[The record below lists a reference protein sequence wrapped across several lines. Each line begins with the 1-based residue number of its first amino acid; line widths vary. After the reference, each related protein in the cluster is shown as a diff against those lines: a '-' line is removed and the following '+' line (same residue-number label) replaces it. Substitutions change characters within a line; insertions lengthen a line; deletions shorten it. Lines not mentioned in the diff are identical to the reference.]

1 MLISMKC
8 WNAQI
13 LFSLKAA
20 ISNEFSRNGL
30 FIQPSASLSCILS
43 WEPKQCWHAP
53 FFTDQAFIP
62 RTYVL
67 KFPFQSFKM
76 LTFVHQEF
84 PSNPN
89 LIFHK
94 SHSRVRSLIKCLAKA
109 LMRIFLQFIF
119 TNRAMRL
126 LMMARMLFRHIDA
139 PFEIYLKKQTFY
151 MNRIIYIYL
160 ACSYFLP
167 VSANHS
173 NSA

>member
-1 MLISMKC
+1 MHKFCFLWTQQS
-8 WNAQI
+8 
-13 LFSLKAA
+13 LFRWVFPRWPFHTTY
-20 ISNEFSRNGL
+20 IVMP
-30 FIQPSASLSCILS
+30 FIMRA
-43 WEPKQCWHAP
+43 KQCWHTP
-53 FFTDQAFIP
+53 FFIDQAFIP

-67 KFPFQSFKM
+67 KFSFKLFRM
-76 LTFVHQEF
+76 LTFVHQKF